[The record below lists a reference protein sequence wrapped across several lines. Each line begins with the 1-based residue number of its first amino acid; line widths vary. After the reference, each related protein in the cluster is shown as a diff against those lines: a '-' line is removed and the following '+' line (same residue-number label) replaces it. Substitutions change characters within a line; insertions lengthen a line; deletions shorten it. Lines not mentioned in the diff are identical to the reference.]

1 MLLMSDNEP
10 NISLRLKGDQL
21 VLKLGDQTKV
31 LNVTNDVTDEVTHL
45 ARTLLARRQEIH
57 DKRRRETIA
66 MYREAD
72 NVPS

>member
-1 MLLMSDNEP
+1 MSDNEP